1 MRGRIF
7 NIQRYSLHDGA
18 GIRTVVF
25 FKGCPLHCPW
35 CSNPESRSPDIQ
47 YVRHEQQCLHCQACT
62 HDVETCPSGAYQ
74 QIGQD
79 MTIDEIVAICKRD
92 AVFYRTS
99 SGGVTLSGG
108 EVLAQAPFATALLQ
122 RLQQA
127 GFRTAI
133 ETTGHGGQ
141 KPLLK
146 MAASCNEILFDLKII
161 NPEQAKAIAGIHSQ
175 QVLDNFRAL
184 SLGGYP
190 VIPRIPLI
198 PGYTM
203 SEVNL
208 NEILDFLAPL
218 PVTEVHLLPFHQ
230 LGSNKYTL
238 LNMDYALKDTPVP
251 ETDQIQLIKDRFS
264 QVGYAVTIGG

>member
-1 MRGRIF
+1 MHGRVF
-7 NIQRYSLHDGA
+7 NIQRYSLHDGV

-35 CSNPESRSPDIQ
+35 CSNPESRSPEFQ
-47 YVRHEQQCLHCQACT
+47 YVRHEQQCLHCKPCT
-62 HDVETCPSGAYQ
+62 YDVETCPSGAYQ

-79 MTIDEIVAICKRD
+79 MTIDEILAICKRD

-108 EVLAQAPFATALLQ
+108 EVLAQASFATALLQ

-133 ETTGHGGQ
+133 ETTGVGSQ
-141 KPLLK
+141 KSLLK
-146 MAASCNEILFDLKII
+146 MAESCHEILFDLKII
-161 NPEQAKAIAGIHSQ
+161 NPKQAKAIIGIQSQ
-175 QVLDNFRAL
+175 QVLDNFKAL

-190 VIPRIPLI
+190 VIPRVPLI

-203 SEVNL
+203 NEVNI
-208 NEILDFLAPL
+208 NEILAFLVPL
-218 PVTEVHLLPFHQ
+218 PVAEVHLLPFHQ
-230 LGSNKYTL
+230 LGSNKYAL
-238 LNMDYALKDTPVP
+238 LNMSYALKDTSVP
-251 ETDQIQLIKDRFS
+251 SAEQIQLIKERFS
-264 QVGYAVTIGG
+264 QAGYTVNIGG